1 MNTEQKLGQ
10 NILRLRKEKGLTQEQ
25 LANKAGIS
33 RCYLSDIENGK
44 RQISLA
50 IIERIARELGMS
62 VGEMIDGL

>member
-25 LANKAGIS
+25 LANEAGIS
-33 RCYLSDIENGK
+33 RRYLSDIENQK

-50 IIERIARELGMS
+50 IIEWIVREIRIS
-62 VGEMIDGL
+62 I